1 MNKIRP
7 TLSAY
12 SHDLQILWRLSAVVS
27 LVVVVGSFFLTIEDL
42 DSGVLSFL
50 SVPHEHCLL
59 CGMSHSMILM
69 SDWRFEAAFSWNSG
83 GPFLY
88 VLMVVNGLLGFAAIA
103 RDIFIKNHR

>member
-1 MNKIRP
+1 M
-7 TLSAY
+7 
-12 SHDLQILWRLSAVVS
+12 VS

-59 CGMSHSMILM
+59 CGMSHSMVLM
-69 SDWRFEAAFSWNSG
+69 SDLRFEDAFSWNSG

-88 VLMVVNGLLGFAAIA
+88 ITMVVNGLLASAAIA
-103 RDIFIKNHR
+103 RDILVNSYKGDRRHE